1 MKIDILH
8 SVYKVSVILFIIVI
22 GVSLQAQVFGEEL
35 STAQNTIWK
44 MEEKYWSSWKKEGVR
59 SIQAFHD
66 EKAII
71 WASNGT
77 FTTDRTNLRSYFDGI
92 GDMVDS
98 FDLEINAIRVFD
110 NFAVTQYYAMII
122 SLEKPITLRIS
133 HTWMKQDGK
142 WVIIGAVHGSCSK
155 LPGCL

>member
-1 MKIDILH
+1 MD
-8 SVYKVSVILFIIVI
+8 
-22 GVSLQAQVFGEEL
+22 
-35 STAQNTIWK
+35 T
-44 MEEKYWSSWKKEGVR
+44 
-59 SIQAFHD
+59 
-66 EKAII
+66 
-71 WASNGT
+71 
-77 FTTDRTNLRSYFDGI
+77 RSYFDGI